1 MTGASNFLS
10 NTYSR
15 LTSTAFAPHFPG
27 AFTISSDRTN
37 GCLDLHPIV
46 TGFNAF
52 CLLFTTLFLS
62 PPSCI
67 LFSILVILGYLQ
79 IMLFSDPPSVPPDWS
94 AILGG
99 LLPVLFTSYWIY
111 HTSFKRTLYGF
122 TSLPFDVMW
131 WQGAGFWI
139 GIESYTIFAKLP
151 IQTLGYGGLSNA
163 GVVTI
168 TLIAIVAAIVVG
180 VQAWQMRKA
189 GLLQYYLLRYTNL
202 FFVRLALTIVR
213 YFPLVPIMIIL
224 ANISSYTLR
233 LHHYLYTLA
242 ALPVLSL
249 PNRVSLFGQA
259 FALGLFLDGVGRW
272 GWASI
277 LQATASVRFFVN
289 DPVIC
294 LTKSIAVGRRE
305 CWDRSSDLS

>member
-1 MTGASNFLS
+1 MNPLPFITGASDFLS

-52 CLLFTTLFLS
+52 CLVITTLFLS
-62 PPSCI
+62 PSPCI
-67 LFSILVILGYLQ
+67 LFSVLVILGYLQ

-202 FFVRLALTIVR
+202 SFIRLALTNCQ
-213 YFPLVPIMIIL
+213 IL
-224 ANISSYTLR
+224 SPRPDHDHPSQYPK
-233 LHHYLYTLA
+233 LHSPT
-242 ALPVLSL
+242 PSL
-249 PNRVSLFGQA
+249 PLHARRPSRPQPAEPRLAVRS
-259 FALGLFLDGVGRW
+259 GVRPRTLPRW
-272 GWASI
+272 GRTLGMGQYSAGHSFR
-277 LQATASVRFFVN
+277 TFF
-289 DPVIC
+289 I
-294 LTKSIAVGRRE
+294 
-305 CWDRSSDLS
+305 